1 MQKTR
6 HGILFL
12 SLTKILMIYVIL
24 EALDLQYVKQFIL
37 NKIELFKIFKYIYI
51 YIWVN
56 STNLPQTYPEVCGN
70 TNEVYDILKPT
81 NLVLKDNFIPNFF
94 SLSLICLCPSPLL
107 SSLSLSLRSL
117 SQKSLFGSFPIPVSS
132 FLSFLINSFFTL
144 LKPTQNYSTPKP
156 HL

>member
-51 YIWVN
+51 YI
-56 STNLPQTYPEVCGN
+56 Y
-70 TNEVYDILKPT
+70 I
-81 NLVLKDNFIPNFF
+81 
-94 SLSLICLCPSPLL
+94 
-107 SSLSLSLRSL
+107 
-117 SQKSLFGSFPIPVSS
+117 FG
-132 FLSFLINSFFTL
+132 
-144 LKPTQNYSTPKP
+144 
-156 HL
+156 